1 MSQAE
6 QAVALLEVGKVEEAM
21 NILKKIEKD
30 DDLLAKYEAK
40 DVYYQFGFYEEGIAL
55 ITDMLKEAP
64 EDGELLVSLS
74 SMYIDIERDEEA
86 IDLLSDV
93 EEEDPYYLASLL
105 MLADLYQ
112 MQGLFEVAEAKL
124 FTAKDH
130 APDELIIDM
139 ALAELMFSIGQFHRA
154 IPFYEKVLDNNLQIE
169 GISITERLAE
179 CYGTLGKYEEA
190 LKMYDELEEESPDIL
205 FKHGYIA
212 KQLQRNKIAIQK
224 WEELLAMDPDYFSTY
239 TELAEAYQDEGQI
252 KEALETLEKGLRQD
266 EYNKALYLQL
276 ARLHYESGNIPQ
288 AISFAKEAI
297 ALDYDY
303 KEAILLLVQMYQQKD
318 DYEAIVDLITTI
330 KETNSEDGDYD
341 WELAKAYE
349 ALEEYDAAL
358 QAYEKA
364 YLALS
369 YDAPFLKA
377 YGYFLVEEGLRDR
390 AIQVL
395 SDY

>member
-6 QAVALLEVGKVEEAM
+6 QAVALLEVGQVEEAM

-154 IPFYEKVLDNNLQIE
+154 IPFYEKVLDNNLQI
-169 GISITERLAE
+169 
-179 CYGTLGKYEEA
+179 
-190 LKMYDELEEESPDIL
+190 
-205 FKHGYIA
+205 
-212 KQLQRNKIAIQK
+212 
-224 WEELLAMDPDYFSTY
+224 
-239 TELAEAYQDEGQI
+239 
-252 KEALETLEKGLRQD
+252 
-266 EYNKALYLQL
+266 
-276 ARLHYESGNIPQ
+276 
-288 AISFAKEAI
+288 
-297 ALDYDY
+297 
-303 KEAILLLVQMYQQKD
+303 
-318 DYEAIVDLITTI
+318 
-330 KETNSEDGDYD
+330 
-341 WELAKAYE
+341 
-349 ALEEYDAAL
+349 
-358 QAYEKA
+358 
-364 YLALS
+364 
-369 YDAPFLKA
+369 
-377 YGYFLVEEGLRDR
+377 
-390 AIQVL
+390 
-395 SDY
+395 